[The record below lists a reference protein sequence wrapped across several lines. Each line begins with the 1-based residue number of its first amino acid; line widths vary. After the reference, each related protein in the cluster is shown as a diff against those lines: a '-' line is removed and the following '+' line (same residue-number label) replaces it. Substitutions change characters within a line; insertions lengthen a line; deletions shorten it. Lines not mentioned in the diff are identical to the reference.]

1 LQAKLLRVIEERQF
15 YRLGSTEVRDVDVRI
30 IAATNRDINEEIIQG
45 RFRADLF
52 YRINMYNIRIPP
64 LRERKDDILPLA
76 THFLKVHAKA
86 NHKKIQ
92 GLAPDLAERL
102 LQSSFQGNVRELEN
116 MIAAAVL
123 LENGKILTLASA
135 WSLLPYQGPERR
147 RTVELLSLD
156 ELEKR
161 HIKRVLEVTGG
172 NRPKAAKIL
181 GVNVSTVYR
190 KIERYNISYKR

>member
-1 LQAKLLRVIEERQF
+1 
-15 YRLGSTEVRDVDVRI
+15 
-30 IAATNRDINEEIIQG
+30 
-45 RFRADLF
+45 
-52 YRINMYNIRIPP
+52 MYNIRIPP

-76 THFLKVHAKA
+76 THFLKTHAKA
-86 NHKKIQ
+86 NKKKIQ

-102 LQSSFQGNVRELEN
+102 LQSSFPGNVRELEN

-135 WSLLPYQGPERR
+135 RSLLPYQGPERR
-147 RTVELLSLD
+147 RNVELLSLD

-190 KIERYNISYKR
+190 KMERYNISYKS